1 MEPTAIQVTPIEE
14 IEIPLEGRAKELITV
29 AGDFKITDE
38 ASAGR
43 ASDLIKQIQTAWGG
57 IEEQRDGMVRPH
69 NEVVSG
75 YNGRFK
81 SMILVPLKETEKLLK
96 GLLKQWNLTEQARV
110 AKEAAAQRQK
120 EAEER
125 QAWET
130 AELERRREA
139 EALGK
144 PPPDPIK
151 PPPPAPAPPPPPAP
165 APPPA
170 EPSKIT
176 RGEYGSTATITEN
189 WKYEVTRVEDVH
201 RQFLM
206 VDDKAIRAAIKDG
219 RRVISGLRI
228 WDDGNVRMG

>member
-1 MEPTAIQVTPIEE
+1 METAIQVTPIDQL
-14 IEIPLEGRAKELITV
+14 IIPLEGRAKELITV

-81 SMILVPLKETEKLLK
+81 NMILVPLKETEKLLK
-96 GLLKQWNLTEQARV
+96 GLLKQWNLTERDRV

-130 AELERRREA
+130 AELERGREA

-144 PPPDPIK
+144 PPPEPIK
-151 PPPPAPAPPPPPAP
+151 PPPPAP

-170 EPSKIT
+170 EPSKTT

-189 WKYEVTRVEDVH
+189 WKYEVTRVEDVP

-219 RRVISGLRI
+219 RRVISGTRI
-228 WDDGNVRMG
+228 WDEGNVRMR